1 MIRSL
6 AEIMGWDRTTRPG
19 RRPRLALNM
28 RDTVVYAIGDVH
40 GSYDALLALEQRI
53 VADAAPLPGR
63 KVMILLGDYV
73 DRGANPARVV
83 EHLLSPPP
91 AGFDRIALA
100 GNHEAMMLDVL
111 DGQLSLGEW
120 VQMGGDATLRSYG
133 IDYGHM
139 SGVLLP
145 AEQLTLVNRA
155 IPATHVEFLRG
166 LPVLVDG
173 GQTIFVHAG
182 IRPELPLGEQSEQDL
197 LFIRSAFFEQAHRL
211 TQWVVHGHTP
221 VELARL
227 EGRRSTSTRAPSA
240 PDGCRRCASS
250 APAGAFFDL
259 SKVRAFKRS

>member
-1 MIRSL
+1 
-6 AEIMGWDRTTRPG
+6 
-19 RRPRLALNM
+19 
-28 RDTVVYAIGDVH
+28 
-40 GSYDALLALEQRI
+40 
-53 VADAAPLPGR
+53 
-63 KVMILLGDYV
+63 MILLGDYV

-100 GNHEAMMLDVL
+100 GDPEAMMLDVL

-155 IPATHVEFLRG
+155 IPAAHIDYAARLAGAGGWRSDHLRARRH
-166 LPVLVDG
+166 P
-173 GQTIFVHAG
+173 AG
-182 IRPELPLGEQSEQDL
+182 VPLGEQSEQDL

-211 TQWVVHGHTP
+211 THWVPSTATP
-221 VELARL
+221 RWSLPGSRA
-227 EGRRSTSTRAPSA
+227 GGSTSTRAPSA

-250 APAGAFFDL
+250 APAGAFSRPEPKSGPSRGLDAQQL
-259 SKVRAFKRS
+259 DVVAGVEQWIDAWSCRRRRSG